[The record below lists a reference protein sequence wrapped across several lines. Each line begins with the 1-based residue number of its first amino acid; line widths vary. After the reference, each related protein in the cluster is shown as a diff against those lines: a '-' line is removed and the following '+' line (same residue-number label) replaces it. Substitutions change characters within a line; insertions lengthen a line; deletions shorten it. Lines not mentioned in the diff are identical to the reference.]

1 MKTDLSQKLFEK
13 AKGLFPGGVNSPVRA
28 FKGVGGTPRFFAR
41 GKGSRL
47 WDVDGNQYLDYVGS
61 WGPLILGHCHPEVM
75 RQVQEAMKAG
85 SSFGAPSP
93 REIALGELV
102 RERMPWIQRMRFVSS
117 GGEATSAAIRLAR
130 GFTGRDGVLKFDGCY
145 HGAVDPLLVKAGSGV
160 ETLGLPDSP
169 GVPADL
175 ARHTLTLPFND
186 LPAAEALLAEHGRR
200 LAAVI
205 IEPVV
210 GNMGVLVPRPGY
222 LKSLLA
228 ACREHGVLF
237 IVDEVMTGFRLG
249 PGGACGLY
257 GLEPDLVTFGKVIGG
272 GLPVGA
278 FGGRPDV
285 MEMIAPAGPVY
296 QAGTLSGNPMAMAA
310 GEATLRQLGPA
321 AYQRLEAASARLA
334 QGLAAGAREAGVPV
348 QVNRVG
354 SMLTVFFSGEP
365 VHDAQGARKC
375 DTKRFG
381 RFYHA
386 LLEGGVYFPPSQ
398 FEAAFV
404 SLAHSD
410 EDVDATVKA
419 AAAAFAEAARP

>member
-1 MKTDLSQKLFEK
+1 MKTDLSRALFER
-13 AKGLFPGGVNSPVRA
+13 ALALFPGGVNSPVRA

-41 GKGSRL
+41 GRGSRL
-47 WDVDGNQYLDYVGS
+47 WDVDGNEYLDYVGS
-61 WGPLILGHCHPEVM
+61 WGPLILGHCHAAVM
-75 RQVQEAMKAG
+75 REVQEAMKAG

-93 REIALGELV
+93 REVALGELV

-117 GGEATSAAIRLAR
+117 GSEATTAAIRLAR
-130 GFTGRDGVLKFDGCY
+130 GFTGRDGIVKFDGCY

-175 ARHTLTLPFND
+175 ARHTSTLPFND
-186 LPAAEALLAEHGRR
+186 LQAAQRFLGERGASI
-200 LAAVI
+200 AAMIV
-205 IEPVV
+205 EPVV
-210 GNMGVLVPRPGY
+210 GNMGVLAPRPGF
-222 LKSLLA
+222 LQGLHQ
-228 ACREHGVLF
+228 ACRAAGALF
-237 IVDEVMTGFRLG
+237 VVDEVMTGFRVG

-257 GLEPDLVTFGKVIGG
+257 GIEPDLVTFGKVIGG

-278 FGGRPDV
+278 FGGRPEV
-285 MEMIAPAGPVY
+285 MDRIAPAGPVY

-321 AYQRLEAASARLA
+321 AYLRLEEASARLA
-334 QGLAAGAREAGVPV
+334 QGLADGARRAGVPV

-365 VHDAQGARKC
+365 VYDAQSARRS
-375 DTKRFG
+375 DTRRFA

-410 EDVDATVKA
+410 GDIDATVEA
-419 AAAAFAEAARP
+419 AARAFAEAAKA

>member
-1 MKTDLSQKLFEK
+1 MKTDLSRALFEK
-13 AKGLFPGGVNSPVRA
+13 ALDLFPGGVNSPVRA
-28 FKGVGGTPRFFAR
+28 FKGVGGIPRFFAR
-41 GKGSRL
+41 GRGARL
-47 WDVDGNQYLDYVGS
+47 WDVDGNEYLDYVGS
-61 WGPLILGHCHPEVM
+61 WGPLILGHCHAAVM
-75 RQVQEAMKAG
+75 REVQEALKAG
-85 SSFGAPSP
+85 SSFGAPSV
-93 REIALGELV
+93 REIALAELV

-117 GGEATSAAIRLAR
+117 GSEATTAAIRLAR
-130 GFTGRDGVLKFDGCY
+130 GFTDRDGVVKFDGCY

-175 ARHTLTLPFND
+175 ARHTSTLPFND
-186 LPAAEALLAEHGRR
+186 LQAAQRLLGERGASI
-200 LAAVI
+200 AAVI
-205 IEPVV
+205 VEPVV
-210 GNMGVLVPRPGY
+210 GNMGVLVPRPGF
-222 LKSLLA
+222 LEGLHQ
-228 ACREHGVLF
+228 ACREAGALF
-237 IVDEVMTGFRLG
+237 IVDEVMTGFRVG

-257 GLEPDLVTFGKVIGG
+257 GIRPDLVTFGKVIGG

-278 FGGRPDV
+278 FGGRPEV
-285 MEMIAPAGPVY
+285 MDRIAPAGPVY

-321 AYQRLEAASARLA
+321 AYQRLEETSSRLA
-334 QGLAAGAREAGVPV
+334 QGLADGARRAGVPA

-365 VHDAQGARKC
+365 VYDAQSARRS
-375 DTKRFG
+375 DTRRFA

-386 LLEGGVYFPPSQ
+386 LLEAGVYFPPSQ

-410 EDVDATVKA
+410 GDIDATVEA
-419 AAAAFAEAARP
+419 AARAFAEAAKA